1 MVWIALE
8 TMAPTSFFV
17 VVSTSRMK
25 TCPPTTGLTTDLVY
39 LGRSSNGGKLLADAC
54 NGVYQGIVDFA
65 WEGKDRHV
73 LGGVDVRPACG
84 FPLN

>member
-25 TCPPTTGLTTDLVY
+25 TCPPTTDLVY

-73 LGGVDVRPACG
+73 LGGVDVRLACG